1 MGNDF
6 ENLLRLAVP
15 LIKDRN
21 EPNFDRMLS
30 KWMGR
35 DIHTE
40 YSNWKDSR
48 YGSETPS
55 DDKSG
60 GSTTPKV
67 RKRFVL
73 SRKHK

>member
-1 MGNDF
+1 MINVNHFKLSIPYIMSHASMGNDF

-48 YGSETPS
+48 YGS
-55 DDKSG
+55 
-60 GSTTPKV
+60 
-67 RKRFVL
+67 
-73 SRKHK
+73 